1 VEKVSKWAS
10 FSRCQTRWRVP
21 QLGNATGRTLGSP
34 CWPLLAPAGGSGR
47 DGRAAGCGQGE
58 VEEAQTRDEKASGSY
73 RRLAPLLR
81 RRARGSVLT
90 SQGAQTSGHADFKDL
105 GVLPAS
111 GRSSL
116 GKTRVGPDCEAGAA
130 RRGVGQPATVSLY
143 PVLNA

>member
-1 VEKVSKWAS
+1 
-10 FSRCQTRWRVP
+10 
-21 QLGNATGRTLGSP
+21 LGNATGRTLGSP
-34 CWPLLAPAGGSGR
+34 RWPLLAPVGGSGR
-47 DGRAAGCGQGE
+47 DGMAAGCGQGE

-90 SQGAQTSGHADFKDL
+90 SQQGARTSGRADFKGL

-116 GKTRVGPDCEAGAA
+116 GKTRVGLDCEAGAA
-130 RRGVGQPATVSLY
+130 RRDVGQPATVSLY